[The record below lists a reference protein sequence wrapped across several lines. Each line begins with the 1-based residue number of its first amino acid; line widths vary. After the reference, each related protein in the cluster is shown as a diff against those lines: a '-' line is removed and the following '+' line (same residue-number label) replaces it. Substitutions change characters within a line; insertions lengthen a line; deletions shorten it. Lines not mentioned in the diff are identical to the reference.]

1 MSPVDKKRYSAS
13 AVKVSFWFAEFRKVM
28 QMLDRGYSM
37 SEIRELNLRENIFSA
52 STPLRAKQI
61 FQTVSGRV
69 LALDADISALF
80 LSSDLATQ
88 KLIALVAAMAYD
100 ERDGWTAYA
109 VASGISAKSVV
120 LEKYLLGLICPVLC
134 TLFAIIIYVCM
145 GNTAIIPEIISYAL
159 CYPVVIE
166 AICLP
171 IVNKTGVE
179 KGRALMIVAVL
190 LGILFYI
197 LISSVTGSVLGASA
211 FVLLAVAF
219 ITAVAAVIISYS
231 ISLCVFGKK
240 EF

>member
-28 QMLDRGYSM
+28 QMLDRGYGM

-100 ERDGWTAYA
+100 ELFFDFVYEVVREKMIMGNDQLTDSDIRVFFKEKQEQDESVARWTDATFVRLAKCYKTMLYEA
-109 VASGISAKSVV
+109 GIINKDVGAR
-120 LEKYLLGLICPVLC
+120 
-134 TLFAIIIYVCM
+134 III
-145 GNTAIIPEIISYAL
+145 P
-159 CYPVVIE
+159 
-166 AICLP
+166 P
-171 IVNKTGVE
+171 IVDPQLQGWLEDHGMTRYAKALTGE
-179 KGRALMIVAVL
+179 R
-190 LGILFYI
+190 
-197 LISSVTGSVLGASA
+197 S
-211 FVLLAVAF
+211 
-219 ITAVAAVIISYS
+219 
-231 ISLCVFGKK
+231 
-240 EF
+240 

>member
-69 LALDADISALF
+69 LALDANICVLF

-100 ERDGWTAYA
+100 ELFFDFVYE
-109 VASGISAKSVV
+109 VV
-120 LEKYLLGLICPVLC
+120 REKMI
-134 TLFAIIIYVCM
+134 M
-145 GNTAIIPEIISYAL
+145 GNDQLTDSDIRVFFKEKQEQDESVARWTDATFVRLARCYKTMLYEAGVINKDVGARKIIP
-159 CYPVVIE
+159 
-166 AICLP
+166 P
-171 IVNKTGVE
+171 IVDPQLQGWLEDHGMTRYAKALTGE
-179 KGRALMIVAVL
+179 RA
-190 LGILFYI
+190 
-197 LISSVTGSVLGASA
+197 
-211 FVLLAVAF
+211 
-219 ITAVAAVIISYS
+219 
-231 ISLCVFGKK
+231 
-240 EF
+240 